1 MDCRGRATCCTD
13 SYNPLYAYLQS
24 ASVPAFAWS
33 VRGSFPAMVG
43 GLQDAARAAPL
54 VADFHQQTASTKK
67 LVTPRLPPPVGGIG
81 RVIPEPVFQRA
92 TFRLPI
98 VYRHHA
104 PSGHS
109 ADYSF
114 QRQHRYE
121 IWRKKEVPSPS
132 RFRDPSV
139 FKAAPAPGRFFFH
152 ICVKMAGLQGFEPQS
167 TGSEPVIL
175 PLN

>member
-67 LVTPRLPPPVGGIG
+67 LCAPRLPPPRSRSG
-81 RVIPEPVFQRA
+81 RALPEPVFQRA
-92 TFRLPI
+92 TFHPPI

-104 PSGHS
+104 PIEHS

-121 IWRKKEVPSPS
+121 IWRKKEVSIPS
-132 RFRDPSV
+132 RSRDPSV
-139 FKAAPAPGRFFFH
+139 FKAAPTPR
-152 ICVKMAGLQGFEPQS
+152 
-167 TGSEPVIL
+167 PVPL
-175 PLN
+175 PLLRQIGWRGWNRTTSICFQRAAFYH